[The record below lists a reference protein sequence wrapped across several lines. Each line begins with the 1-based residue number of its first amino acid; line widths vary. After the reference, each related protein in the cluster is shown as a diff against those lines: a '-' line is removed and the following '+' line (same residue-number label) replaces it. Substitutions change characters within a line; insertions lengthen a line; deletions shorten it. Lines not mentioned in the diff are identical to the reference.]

1 MLAMTF
7 FWQGFLAL
15 ALISV
20 CCLLV
25 LIILVQRGR
34 GGGLAGAFGGGGG
47 SSAFGAKTGDV
58 FTWITVVVASIFLL
72 LNVVSNYVF
81 DQSPDRSGSA
91 AVAAEP
97 VPVPITPQ
105 AGGETQTPGITVT
118 PVSLPGAS
126 DGQTSQPVE
135 LIPLDGP
142 PPGVI
147 VPVLPAETET
157 GAADTAATDSA
168 TQERDASPR
177 DSEGSDGGATADGGS
192 DATAPQKDAKEESPK
207 KSEPPEGVQDPPSP

>member
-7 FWQGFLAL
+7 LWQGFLAL
-15 ALISV
+15 SLISV
-20 CCLLV
+20 CCLLMLV
-25 LIILVQRGR
+25 ILVQRGR

-58 FTWITVVVASIFLL
+58 FTWITVVVAAVFLL

-81 DQSPDRSGSA
+81 DQSPDRSSSA
-91 AVAAEP
+91 VVAAEP
-97 VPVPITPQ
+97 VPVPVTPRV
-105 AGGETQTPGITVT
+105 GGESEIPGITVT
-118 PVSLPGAS
+118 PVSLPGATG
-126 DGQTSQPVE
+126 GQTSQPVE

-147 VPVLPAETET
+147 VPALPAENEP
-157 GAADTAATDSA
+157 GAADAAATNSVTPDA
-168 TQERDASPR
+168 DASSG
-177 DSEGSDGGATADGGS
+177 DSEGSDGGATAGGGS
-192 DATAPQKDAKEESPK
+192 DATAGQKDAKEESPK